1 MDIYTCDSNCES
13 RYPMHQLSQLPAPL
27 QQLINQQN
35 QKNIYNLD
43 GGEDDG
49 YLFLPARGEIQILI
63 AARSIVVNSFRLM
76 TIKDNK
82 LIDQQLIGFSG
93 PDDTGVINFSIDK
106 DYRLTIKRGIS
117 DTEHEKPVVWSEQ
130 RVYEINENG
139 KLSEISKKTFK
150 AQKGNGG

>member
-1 MDIYTCDSNCES
+1 M
-13 RYPMHQLSQLPAPL
+13 
-27 QQLINQQN
+27 
-35 QKNIYNLD
+35 
-43 GGEDDG
+43 
-49 YLFLPARGEIQILI
+49 
-63 AARSIVVNSFRLM
+63 VNSFRLM

-130 RVYEINENG
+130 RIYEINQNG
-139 KLSEISKKTFK
+139 KFSEISKKTFK